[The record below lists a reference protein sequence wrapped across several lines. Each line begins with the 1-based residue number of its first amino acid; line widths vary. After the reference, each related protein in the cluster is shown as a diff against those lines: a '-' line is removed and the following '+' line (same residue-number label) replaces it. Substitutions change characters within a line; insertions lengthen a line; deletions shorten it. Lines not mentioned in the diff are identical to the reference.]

1 MRLHECMNWIAKASG
16 IANPINGYF
25 SRTLDCILKTMPAE
39 VLDDY
44 VDMLNTVITIIPYN
58 DDGLVEFQRSSVF
71 TGSSPIVDGQSTL
84 QYRVFLLC
92 DYKEQLFE
100 PIYVRLADNSEKF
113 RFDDAE
119 KENICK
125 DVTDFIEQRNRQSE
139 FKQFSNSSL
148 NR

>member
-1 MRLHECMNWIAKASG
+1 
-16 IANPINGYF
+16 
-25 SRTLDCILKTMPAE
+25 MPAE

-148 NR
+148 NRWCIFC